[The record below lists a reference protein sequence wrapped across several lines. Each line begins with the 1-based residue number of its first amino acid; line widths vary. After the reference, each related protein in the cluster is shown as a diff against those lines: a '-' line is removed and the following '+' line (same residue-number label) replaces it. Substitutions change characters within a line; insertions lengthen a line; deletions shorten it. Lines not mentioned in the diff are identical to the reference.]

1 MIQNGKRRNTK
12 AQKNHQAQRN
22 MTASMTNMVRA
33 VLQGTSLA
41 PSPRNPPPP
50 SKKRE
55 RNGRTGWAAETNPA
69 PRKRN
74 PLAHHT
80 IQKTNPLAHHTI
92 QKTKTEIKTRRT
104 RNLGATSSPMSAAIS
119 HPYWLQAGLV
129 TNLTL
134 FCMLFTIKN
143 HCSSSIWKVF
153 FTIHIRLFR
162 I

>member
-1 MIQNGKRRNTK
+1 MILYKKETGKIELVARPGMNQNGKRRNTK

-33 VLQGTSLA
+33 VLQGLSLA

-69 PRKRN
+69 PRKR
-74 PLAHHT
+74 
-80 IQKTNPLAHHTI
+80 NPLAHHTI

-134 FCMLFTIKN
+134 LCMLFSIKN
-143 HCSSSIWKVF
+143 HCSSV
-153 FTIHIRLFR
+153 
-162 I
+162 